1 MADTVYAPTT
11 APNPKDKCF
20 LVPND
25 LLDLSRFF
33 LKLAQ
38 VVLSFVAFVQEELV
52 SSCASCGP
60 LYFFEF
66 VSCSAFLFTTLLLVL
81 LATAL
86 HRRVGVARWSAL
98 DFLYTSCIFV
108 LFFIASISFSAKN
121 SGTNLEKSAAVFGF
135 LASLF
140 FGLDLFFFYRTHGL
154 PWKPAQN
161 QENPTNEAPAP
172 EAEKLNE
179 NGA

>member
-38 VVLSFVAFVQEELV
+38 V
-52 SSCASCGP
+52 
-60 LYFFEF
+60 
-66 VSCSAFLFTTLLLVL
+66 
-81 LATAL
+81 
-86 HRRVGVARWSAL
+86 